1 MRGTMGT
8 VVRERSVQCAV
19 CSANTHRAGNPRTAG
34 AEALEG
40 TTNYQL
46 LKGIRGCNLHTKP
59 QPLCQ

>member
-1 MRGTMGT
+1 MCAGDDGD
-8 VVRERSVQCAV
+8 SGAGAQCAV